1 MLAYLGVHSK
11 TLLGPA
17 GRLKQTRGSKDRC
30 NQKLH
35 HVLCHDPL
43 ALVLVLVLVLL
54 APQGAWPLKE
64 KMSLQRTQQ
73 AGLNPNCP

>member
-1 MLAYLGVHSK
+1 MHSQ
-11 TLLGPA
+11 TLLDPA

-43 ALVLVLVLVLL
+43 ALVLVLVLL
-54 APQGAWPLKE
+54 APQGAWLLKE

-73 AGLNPNCP
+73 AGLTPNCP